1 MQRPASGRHFARL
14 RDAAAAAALLIGA
27 SYGSA
32 HAIDDFFPTFG
43 NAGIDVRHYA
53 IRLDVEGK
61 GTHVDGRAVLNIRA
75 TQRLKEFSL
84 DLSHLKVQSVEID
97 GIRASFSQKP
107 GKLVIRPARAIP
119 KGDRFKAIIVYAGA
133 PRTIPDP
140 TVDDPSSIPG
150 LGWSRWAQSSYVV
163 SEPVG
168 AGTWYPVND
177 EPTDKASYRFT
188 VVADEPYTAI
198 ANGVPVSVTD
208 LGKRR
213 RYAWEQRQP
222 MASYLAIT
230 DIGEFKLERG
240 QSASGVPVRNYITA
254 GTPPE
259 GVAAVRKTAV
269 MVDFVEKLVGRYPFD
284 GYGSVLVDDPNLSYA
299 LETQAMST
307 FPSSW
312 VDELTVVHELAHQWF
327 GDSVTVAEWRD
338 LWLAEG
344 FATYFEFLWEYRG
357 DQGGFD
363 QALNDLYAFVVS
375 RGVGPAVVSTPQ
387 ELFAANTYYRGALTL
402 EALRRTVGDKAF
414 WRTVRQWYQ
423 TYRNGNATSGDFIKL
438 AAGIGGNRVRP
449 LLHAWLYEQPVPPM
463 PGVPAAT
470 ALAASRASE
479 AAVAPPKLGKGVRR
493 PPLE

>member
-1 MQRPASGRHFARL
+1 MQRPASGRPFARL
-14 RDAAAAAALLIGA
+14 RHAATAAVLLLGA

-32 HAIDDFFPTFG
+32 QAIDDFFPTFG
-43 NAGIDVRHYA
+43 NVGIDVRHYA
-53 IRLDVEGK
+53 VRLDVKGK
-61 GTHVDGRAVLNIRA
+61 GAFVDGRAVLSIQA
-75 TQRLKEFSL
+75 TQRLTEFSL
-84 DLSHLKVQSVEID
+84 DLSHLKVASVAID
-97 GIRASFSQKP
+97 GVKARFSQKP
-107 GKLVIRPARAIP
+107 GKLVIRPARAIA
-119 KGDRFKAIIVYAGA
+119 KGDRFKAIILYSGA

-140 TVDDPSSIPG
+140 TADDPSSIPG
-150 LGWSRWAQSSYVV
+150 LGWSRWAESSYVV

-188 VVADEPYTAI
+188 ILADEPYTAV
-198 ANGVPVSVTD
+198 ANGVPVSVAD

-213 RYAWEQRQP
+213 RWVWEQRQP

-230 DIGEFKLERG
+230 DIGEFKLERS

-254 GTPPE
+254 GTPPA
-259 GVAAVRKTAV
+259 GVAALRKTAT
-269 MVDFVEKLVGRYPFD
+269 MIDFVEKLVGRYPFD
-284 GYGSVLVDDPNLSYA
+284 GYGSVLVDDPDLGYA

-307 FPSSW
+307 FQSSW

-344 FATYFEFLWEYRG
+344 FATYFEFLWDHRG
-357 DQGGFD
+357 DQVGFD
-363 QALNDLYAFVVS
+363 AALNNLYAYVVS
-375 RGVGPAVVSTPQ
+375 RGVGPAVVGTPQ

-423 TYRNGNATSGDFIKL
+423 TYRNGNATSGDFIEL
-438 AAGIGGNRVRP
+438 AAGIGGKQVRP

-463 PGVPAAT
+463 PGVANAT
-470 ALAASRASE
+470 AQAAAKA
-479 AAVAPPKLGKGVRR
+479 AAVAPPELGKGVRR
-493 PPLE
+493 VPLE

>member
-14 RDAAAAAALLIGA
+14 RNATTAAALLLGV

-43 NAGIDVRHYA
+43 NVGIDVRHYA
-53 IRLDVEGK
+53 IRLDVKGK
-61 GTHVDGRAVLNIRA
+61 GAQVSGRAALNIQA
-75 TQRLKEFSL
+75 TQRLSEFSL
-84 DLSHLKVQSVEID
+84 DLSHLKVSSVEID
-97 GIRASFSQKP
+97 GVKARFSQKP

-150 LGWSRWAQSSYVV
+150 LGWSRWAESSYVV

-188 VVADEPYTAI
+188 ILADEPYTAI

-213 RYAWEQRQP
+213 RYVWDQRQP

-230 DIGEFKLERG
+230 DIGEFKLERS
-240 QSASGVPVRNYITA
+240 QSASGVPIRNYITT
-254 GTPPE
+254 GTPPD

-269 MVDFVEKLVGRYPFD
+269 MVDFVEKLVGKYPFD
-284 GYGSVLVDDPNLSYA
+284 GYGSVLVDDPELTYA

-307 FPSSW
+307 FQSSW

-327 GDSVTVAEWRD
+327 GDSITVAEWRD

-344 FATYFEFLWEYRG
+344 FATYFEFLWDNRG
-357 DQGGFD
+357 NQAGFD
-363 QALNDLYAFVVS
+363 AALDDLYAYAVS
-375 RGVGPAVVSTPQ
+375 RGIGPAVVSRP
-387 ELFAANTYYRGALTL
+387 EDLFAANTYYRGALTL

-414 WRTVRQWYQ
+414 WQTVRRWYQ

-438 AAGIGGNRVRP
+438 AASIGGKQVRP
-449 LLHAWLYEQPVPPM
+449 LLNAWLYEQPVPPM
-463 PGVPAAT
+463 PGVAT
-470 ALAASRASE
+470 AMAAARTSTGE
-479 AAVAPPKLGKGVRR
+479 AVVPPKLGKGVRHA
-493 PPLE
+493 PLE